1 MLLATLIL
9 AQAQTK
15 APSCCDPMAAFAS
28 DPKFALAHPKPK
40 MLRFQA
46 TTGKD
51 VTFPAKD
58 GTPAKGF
65 YVPGRKAA
73 LVMCPEYWGLND
85 YIKREAERYHKATGY
100 AVLAVDLYDG
110 KIATDAQTAGQYMKE
125 ADPARDTAI
134 VSGAVAALEKGSLGA
149 KYAKLGTIGW
159 CFGGGWSLNTAV
171 AGGSAVK
178 ASVAYY
184 GMPPQDVT
192 PIKAPVLFV
201 WATQDGWINRDVVSG
216 FKSRMA
222 AEKKPLT
229 VLPYD
234 AAHAFAN
241 PSNPKYDAT
250 AAKSANAKTLAFLKS
265 KLG

>member
-1 MLLATLIL
+1 MATFADDPAFLAMHP
-9 AQAQTK
+9 
-15 APSCCDPMAAFAS
+15 APL
-28 DPKFALAHPKPK
+28 ALAFKPV
-40 MLRFQA
+40 A
-46 TTGKD
+46 GKA

-58 GTPAKGF
+58 GTPARGF
-65 YVPGRKAA
+65 YVPGKGAA
-73 LVMCPEYWGLND
+73 VVMCPEYWGLND
-85 YIKREAERYHKATGY
+85 YIRREAEKLHAKTGY

-110 KIATDAQTAGQYMKE
+110 KVATDPQTAGKYMQE
-125 ADPARDTAI
+125 ADPKRDTAI
-134 VSGAVAALEKGSLGA
+134 VAGAVGALLKGSLGT

-201 WATQDGWINRDVVSG
+201 WAKRDGWINKDVVDG
-216 FKSRMA
+216 FKARMA
-222 AEKKPLT
+222 AAGKPLK
-229 VLPYD
+229 VLSYD
-234 AAHAFAN
+234 ADHAFAN
-241 PSNPKYDAT
+241 PSNPKFDA
-250 AAKSANAKTLAFLKS
+250 ADAKDANAKTLAFLKS

>member
-1 MLLATLIL
+1 MFLPLLVL
-9 AQAQTK
+9 AQTPT
-15 APSCCDPMAAFAS
+15 APCCSPSMAAFAD
-28 DPKFALAHPKPK
+28 DPAFLAVHASPKRLAWKP
-40 MLRFQA
+40 A
-46 TTGKD
+46 TGKP
-51 VTFPAKD
+51 VAFPAKD

-65 YVPGRKAA
+65 YVPGKKAA
-73 LVMCPEYWGLND
+73 VVMCHEYWGLND
-85 YIKREAERYHKATGY
+85 YVKREAETLHAKTGY

-110 KIATDAQTAGQYMKE
+110 KIATDSETAGRYMQE

-134 VSGAVAALEKGSLGA
+134 VAGAVAALQKGALGA

-171 AGGSAVK
+171 VGGSAVK

-201 WATQDGWINRDVVSG
+201 WAEQDGWIDKKVVDG
-216 FKSRMA
+216 FKRRMA
-222 AEKKPLT
+222 AAHKPLT

-241 PSNPKYDAT
+241 PSNPKYDA
-250 AAKSANAKTLAFLKS
+250 ADAKDANAKTVAFLKS